1 MICPQCGAAAQPYD
15 RFCIRCGHDMQPNGA
30 GAPERGQAAATNAS
44 ARTAVPIGPMTP
56 PPYAGAAYGDGMGA
70 PPAPQPYNNGAPP
83 QGGWASGSST
93 PGPNPFG
100 GPRSAPSNG
109 TMLNGRPANAGG
121 KGLVQGVGAAIVAL
135 FVVLGKFGG
144 LVAGLGIFKLI
155 FYWWLFSGLLHAGLG
170 TLVLVVIVVLIVGAF
185 AHSRGMV

>member
-15 RFCIRCGHDMQPNGA
+15 RFCIRCGHDMQPNGDA
-30 GAPERGQAAATNAS
+30 APERGQAAATNNSSARPYAS
-44 ARTAVPIGPMTP
+44 ATP
-56 PPYAGAAYGDGMGA
+56 VTPPYAGADMGA
-70 PPAPQPYNNGAPP
+70 SPTQQPSNNGAPP

-121 KGLVQGVGAAIVAL
+121 KGLFQGVGAAIVAL
-135 FVVLGKFGG
+135 FVILGKFGG
-144 LVAGLGIFKLI
+144 AIASIGIFKLLI
-155 FYWWLFSGLLHAGLG
+155 YWWLFSGLLHAGLG
-170 TLVLVVIVVLIVGAF
+170 TLVLVVVVVLIVGAF
-185 AHSRGMV
+185 ARSRGMV

>member
-30 GAPERGQAAATNAS
+30 GAPERGQSAANSS
-44 ARTAVPIGPMTP
+44 ARTTAPSAPVSP
-56 PPYAGAAYGDGMGA
+56 PPYAGAAYGA
-70 PPAPQPYNNGAPP
+70 PPAQRPYNNGAPP

-121 KGLVQGVGAAIVAL
+121 KGLFQGVGAAIVAL

-144 LVAGLGIFKLI
+144 LVAGLGIFKLF

-170 TLVLVVIVVLIVGAF
+170 TLVLVVVVVLIVGAV
-185 AHSRGMV
+185 ARSRGMV

>member
-15 RFCIRCGHDMQPNGA
+15 RFCIRCGHDMQPNGS
-30 GAPERGQAAATNAS
+30 GAPEHGQSAATNPS
-44 ARTAVPIGPMTP
+44 AQPYAGAAPVSP
-56 PPYAGAAYGDGMGA
+56 PPYAGAAYGSVMDA
-70 PPAPQPYNNGAPP
+70 PPAQQPYNNGAPS

-121 KGLVQGVGAAIVAL
+121 KGLFQGVGAAIVAL

-144 LVAGLGIFKLI
+144 LVAGLGIFKLF

-170 TLVLVVIVVLIVGAF
+170 TLVLVVVVVLIVGAV
-185 AHSRGMV
+185 ARSRGMV

>member
-15 RFCIRCGHDMQPNGA
+15 RFCIRCGHDMQPNGSA
-30 GAPERGQAAATNAS
+30 APERGPAAATNPNAQPYAS
-44 ARTAVPIGPMTP
+44 AAPVTP
-56 PPYAGAAYGDGMGA
+56 PYVGAAYGDSMGA
-70 PPAPQPYNNGAPP
+70 PPAQQPYNNGAPS

-121 KGLVQGVGAAIVAL
+121 KGLFQGVGAAIVAL
-135 FVVLGKFGG
+135 FVVLGK
-144 LVAGLGIFKLI
+144 
-155 FYWWLFSGLLHAGLG
+155 
-170 TLVLVVIVVLIVGAF
+170 
-185 AHSRGMV
+185 